1 MEPKKYEHRRIE
13 RKIPVFFLL
22 GLNIAL
28 LLSIAAF
35 EWKSQAGPLIVLDPK
50 STGQEWDPSVVL
62 PPPPPPP
69 VPEPARTVVIVETK
83 IDPVEPPETTIDVE
97 SPTSTPAIEYIPPV
111 DPDPTDDAPFIF
123 VEEMPS
129 YPGGWQAFY
138 TFISK
143 NVKYPKA
150 AQRLGIEGK
159 VFLEFT
165 IEKDG
170 SITDILVKKG
180 MEGGLSEEAL
190 RVMHLIPE
198 KFNPGKQRG
207 KPVRVRQSIP
217 INFQLRN

>member
-13 RKIPVFFLL
+13 RKIPLFFLL

-35 EWKSQAGPLIVLDPK
+35 EWKTTDVGIIQFDTSAK
-50 STGQEWDPSVVL
+50 GQEWDSSVVL

-69 VPEPARTVVIVETK
+69 MPEPPKQVVIVETK
-83 IDPVEPPETTIDVE
+83 IDPIDPPKVIVDSE
-97 SPTSTPAIEYIPPV
+97 SPTAVPVADYIPPTI
-111 DPDPTDDAPFIF
+111 DYLPEEAPFFI

-138 TFISK
+138 TFIGK
-143 NVKYPKA
+143 NIKYPKA

-159 VFLEFT
+159 VYLEFT
-165 IEKDG
+165 IERDG
-170 SITDILVKKG
+170 SISDIVVKKG

-190 RVMHLIPE
+190 RVIKLVPE

-207 KPVRVRQSIP
+207 KPVRVRRSIP
-217 INFQLRN
+217 INFQLSH